1 MIPLWNPI
9 KPNVRRGWVLKYS
22 RFFHASFRFQGAN
35 PIGSN
40 VEDEKCETWNVSGVK
55 INDLRTECYYFV
67 CGAVNKWYRYH
78 FSFHAWTVSGFTF
91 FALRFFLWVCTYD
104 TIPWLLSEWSFLS
117 LNSLTSAPLE
127 LLFPWMIR
135 YCSFLMNEFCKILEL
150 QVSSFLIPRFHNIL
164 FWDHRMHRFHY
175 WRTNYLPNWFFIPY
189 TWVTYVKMLLF
200 EWAEKLNCLK
210 KIDELG
216 LHVILWFKCNMFRY
230 NF

>member
-1 MIPLWNPI
+1 MDRI
-9 KPNVRRGWVLKYS
+9 
-22 RFFHASFRFQGAN
+22 RFHIFRFAFL
-35 PIGSN
+35 PMSLY
-40 VEDEKCETWNVSGVK
+40 
-55 INDLRTECYYFV
+55 LRHYSV
-67 CGAVNKWYRYH
+67 
-78 FSFHAWTVSGFTF
+78 
-91 FALRFFLWVCTYD
+91 
-104 TIPWLLSEWSFLS
+104 ISEWSFLS

-175 WRTNYLPNWFFIPY
+175 WRRTNYLPNWFLIPY

-200 EWAEKLNCLK
+200 EWAEKWNYFK

-216 LHVILWFKCNMFRY
+216 LHVSLWFKCNMFRY
-230 NF
+230 NFQTPTM